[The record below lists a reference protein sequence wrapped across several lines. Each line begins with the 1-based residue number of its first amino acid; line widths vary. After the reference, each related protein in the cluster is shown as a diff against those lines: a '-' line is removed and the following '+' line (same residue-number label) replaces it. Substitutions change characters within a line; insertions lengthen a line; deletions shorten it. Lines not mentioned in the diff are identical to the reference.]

1 MRRWDVFSVLILLF
15 SVGLALA
22 ATPQYQKGKLVS
34 LERKTRSRVLY
45 YQVNTP
51 VTKEDPYYEIGVEA
65 NGTTYIGEYD
75 LRHEDDTPP
84 DSWKVGDPIEVRL
97 EKHYIYLKQ
106 PGSGDMKLEIIKRST
121 TPPAASTH

>member
-1 MRRWDVFSVLILLF
+1 MRRWDVLSALILLCCA
-15 SVGLALA
+15 VLASD

-34 LERKTRSRVLY
+34 LEQKKRSRVLY

-51 VTKEDPYYEIGVEA
+51 VTKEDPYYEIGVDA

-75 LRHEDDTPP
+75 PRHEDDTPP
-84 DSWKVGDPIEVRL
+84 DSWKIGDPIEVRL

-106 PGSGDMKLEIIKRST
+106 PGSGDMKLEIIKHFA
-121 TPPAASTH
+121 TPADASTH